1 MDDSAQQDRP
11 DATGAGTTDDADT
24 ADAGPA
30 DDGATADGDGPADA
44 PLPDVDPS
52 GEVRPVDLRDWV
64 SFDTEQAT
72 RVRVFATDSLTHDL
86 WCLEPQ
92 QATSVLR
99 HGGADVVYTVLGG
112 RAWFVT
118 EQGEAGLEPLA
129 SLLVPAGVTHG
140 IDNRGPDPLI
150 VLAAVAPPDDDG
162 DSDAPLTRLAAAVR
176 TRDTT
181 GSIGKRLRGFLAG
194 ER

>member
-1 MDDSAQQDRP
+1 MDQTPQP
-11 DATGAGTTDDADT
+11 ET
-24 ADAGPA
+24 
-30 DDGATADGDGPADA
+30 
-44 PLPDVDPS
+44 PDVPETPAVAENPTDPAATPPTRSADEQLPEADPS
-52 GEVRPVDLRDWV
+52 GEVQPVDLRDWV

-72 RVRVFATDSLTHDL
+72 RVRVFATASLTHDL

-99 HGGADVVYTVLGG
+99 YGTADVTYTVLGG

-140 IDNRGPDPLI
+140 IDNRGADPLI
-150 VLAAVAPPDDDG
+150 VLAAGAPPDDDETAG
-162 DSDAPLTRLAAAVR
+162 APLTRLATAVR
-176 TRDTT
+176 PRDTT
-181 GSIGKRLRGFLAG
+181 GSIGQRLRAFLAG
-194 ER
+194 QR

>member
-1 MDDSAQQDRP
+1 MDDTPQP
-11 DATGAGTTDDADT
+11 DAPD
-24 ADAGPA
+24 
-30 DDGATADGDGPADA
+30 PADA
-44 PLPDVDPS
+44 PGAADTPDPADTPGAADTPAAPVDDEQLPQVDPS
-52 GEVRPVDLRDWV
+52 GAVQPVDLRDWV
-64 SFDTEQAT
+64 VFDTEQAT
-72 RVRVFATDSLTHDL
+72 RVRVFATASLTHDL

-99 HGGADVVYTVLGG
+99 YGSADVTYTVLGG

-118 EQGEAGLEPLA
+118 EQGEAGLDPLA

-150 VLAAVAPPDDDG
+150 VLAAGAPPDDDEG
-162 DSDAPLTRLAAAVR
+162 AGAPLTRLAAAVR
-176 TRDTT
+176 PRDTT
-181 GSIGKRLRGFLAG
+181 GSIGQRLRGFLAG